1 MAVKT
6 YSYKKDK
13 DTKLS
18 DHFTVKEFASISG
31 SKLYTDTVLI
41 DTYLVDKLEK
51 LYSAMNCSKIIINSG
66 YRCPTHDKAVG
77 GSGSGQ
83 HVNGKAA
90 DIVCYGKDGNV
101 IHTKYVCCMATEVG
115 FGGVANISANYR
127 ATHVDTR
134 TTKYYGDEIY
144 NYSSIW
150 YRNRKWTD
158 FYVYFNLNRDEVLK
172 MFAVD
177 KAIEELPTTNTDS
190 TQTEDEKIVES
201 KLVIIN
207 GNWNVRKTPATG
219 SIIKVVN
226 EGTICTY
233 TETKTVQ
240 DSTWYYLNEIGGW
253 VSGKGVS
260 TKNVTEIKAS
270 TNLIIAK
277 GTWNV
282 RKTAG
287 SGNIITTVKSGSS
300 YSYSKTTKVGSVT
313 WYYLD
318 KIGGWLSGKAVSK
331 TY

>member
-6 YSYKKDK
+6 YSYKNNK

-18 DHFTVKEFASISG
+18 DHFTVREFASISG

-41 DTYLVDKLEK
+41 DTDLVNKLEK
-51 LYSAMNCSKIIINSG
+51 LYRAMNCSKIIINSG

-77 GSGSGQ
+77 GSGYGQ

-90 DIVCYGKDGNV
+90 DIVCYGKDGKI

-150 YRNRKWTD
+150 YRNSKWTD
-158 FYVYFNLNRDEVLK
+158 FYTYFNLNRDDVLS
-172 MFAVD
+172 MFNTTTT
-177 KAIEELPTTNTDS
+177 EEKTPTTS
-190 TQTEDEKIVES
+190 SPVEDVNVMES

-219 SIIKVVN
+219 SVIKVVN

-233 TETKTVQ
+233 TETKSVQ
-240 DSTWYYLNEIGGW
+240 NNSWYYLNEIGGW

-260 TKNVTEIKAS
+260 TKTVTEIKVS

-300 YSYSKTTKVGSVT
+300 YSYSKTTKVGSIT

-318 KIGGWLSGKAVSK
+318 KIGGWISGKAVSK